1 MSDIETRLFRYFVA
15 VADEQHFGRGALRL
29 SISAPTLTHQIKKL
43 EGQLGAK
50 LLERKGNSGVVVT
63 EAGRRFL
70 SHARDVLR
78 QVEEAAAVAR
88 RAERGEVGHVGI
100 GYMTG
105 VSFAGLLQTWIGG
118 FLRENPAIDIT
129 MRKLGPLAQIAKMMR
144 QELDGGFT
152 RVPHRYPVGVK
163 GIEIYR
169 EPMVLALPHDHP
181 LVGRKDITPAML
193 KDETFVDRMPDF
205 DLGFFGYTEA
215 LASIGNFTPRV
226 SKRDSDFSTLLTYVG
241 LGYGIAV
248 IPQIMNRMSFP
259 NVVFED
265 IAADSAPQIS
275 IAFVYHDRPSPSGKL
290 LIKAMQRLALP
301 QHRSSGLP
309 HTVS

>member
-15 VADEQHFGRGALRL
+15 VAEEQHFGRGALRL
-29 SISAPTLTHQIKKL
+29 GISAPTLTHQIKKL

-88 RAERGEVGHVGI
+88 RAGRGEVGRVVI

-105 VSFAGLLQTWIGG
+105 LSFAGLVQTWIGA
-118 FLRENPAIDIT
+118 FQRDNPAIDIT
-129 MRKLGPLAQIAKMMR
+129 MRKLGPVAQIAGMMR
-144 QELDGGFT
+144 REFDAGFT
-152 RVPHRYPVGVK
+152 RVPHRYPVGLK
-163 GIEIYR
+163 GIEVYR

-181 LVGRKDITPAML
+181 LVGRNDITPAML

-215 LASIGNFTPRV
+215 LASVGNFTPRV

-248 IPQIMNRMSFP
+248 IPQIMKKMSFP
-259 NVVFED
+259 NVIFQD
-265 IAADSAPQIS
+265 IAADLAPQIS
-275 IAFVYHDRPSPSGKL
+275 IGFVYHDRPSPSGKL
-290 LIKAMQRLALP
+290 LIKSMQRLALP